1 MQQKGFVRLFA
12 ILLALVCLFYLSF
25 TFVTAKVNKDAKNYA
40 QGNELMERNY
50 LDSIALE
57 KIYLGNTYKDCQGK
71 ELNLGLDLKGGMNV
85 ILELSIPDVLK
96 SLSGNNPDANFNK
109 ALAAASVRQTET
121 NRDYIDL
128 FVEEYKA
135 LDEGARLS
143 AVFSTFEMKGRI
155 DPTTSDEDV
164 IKVLKEDVQSAIDN
178 SFNVLRTRIDRFG
191 VVQPNIQRLE
201 TNGRILVE
209 LPGIKEPERVRK
221 LLQGSANL
229 EFWETYDLAEIYESL
244 IAANTIVRDIKA
256 AEAPAVQEVAK
267 EEVKAEAPKADSEEA
282 ALLEGMDDNQAVEE
296 AQSLEEWKKEYPLF
310 AVLQINQ
317 TEQGVGRGPC
327 VGYALGRDTAQVNTY
342 LNMSKVRETL
352 PRDLK
357 FVWGVKPISEESNLY
372 ELIAVKAGNRD
383 GSASLAGDVITDARD
398 NFEQANGR
406 VVVDMEMNAEGAKTW
421 ARLTK
426 DNIGKSIAIV
436 LDNYVYS
443 YPTVQTEITGGR
455 SQISGNF
462 TVNEAKDL
470 ANVLKSGKMPAP
482 ARIVQED
489 IVGPSLGKEAI
500 QSGLISFI
508 IAFCLILV
516 YMVFFFGWKAG
527 LIADLCLCCNIF
539 FIFGILASFQAVLTL
554 PGIAGIVLTLGMA
567 VDTNILIYE
576 RIKEEL
582 ASGKNIKKAVN
593 EGYKNAFSAIFDAN
607 LTTLLTG
614 IVLFV
619 FGTGPIKGFATT
631 LIIGILT
638 SFFCGVFLSRLIY
651 TSFLD
656 KDKLLNLTFTTKI
669 SANFLRNPRINFIGK
684 RRIGYIISLVCCALA
699 IVSLCFRGMS
709 QGIDF
714 SGGRNY
720 VVRFEKAVSTEDVR
734 VALEDAFVDAS
745 LSVITIG
752 DENQVRIS
760 TNYKIDDNSSTI
772 DGEIEETL
780 FNNLTSFLPEGAT
793 LEDFTSNHI
802 VSSQKVGPTIASDIK
817 ISAIWAVA
825 IALIAIALY
834 IFLRFRNLAFSA
846 GVIAS
851 LSFTVLFIFGAF
863 SLLYGIMPFS
873 LEIDQTFIAA
883 ILTVIGYAVND
894 TVVVFDRVR
903 ETIGIYPNR
912 HKKIT
917 MNVSMNST
925 LLRTFSTSLSTL
937 VVLIA
942 ILLFGGDSIRGFAFA
957 MTLGVIVGTF
967 GTLFVACPLAYD
979 IQRKQQGFTD
989 DVKAIE
995 E

>member
-12 ILLALVCLFYLSF
+12 ILLVLVCAFYLSF
-25 TFVTAKVNKDAKNYA
+25 TFVTSKVSKDAKEYA
-40 QGNELMERNY
+40 QGDVQMERNY

-57 KIYLGNTYKDCQGK
+57 KIYLGNTYKDCQSK

-85 ILELSIPDVLK
+85 ILELSISDVLK
-96 SLSGNNPDANFNK
+96 SLSGNNPDPNFNK

-164 IKVLKEDVQSAIDN
+164 IKVLREDVQSAIDN

-201 TNGRILVE
+201 NNGRILVE

-244 IAANTIVRDIKA
+244 IAANTIVRDINA
-256 AEAPAVQEVAK
+256 AAAPVVEAEVETKK
-267 EEVKAEAPKADSEEA
+267 EEVKADSEEA
-282 ALLEGMDDNQAVEE
+282 ALLEGMEDANQNTDDAQAF
-296 AQSLEEWKKEYPLF
+296 EEWKKEYPLF

-342 LNMSKVRETL
+342 LNLAKVRETL

-357 FVWGVKPISEESNLY
+357 FVWSVKAISEESNLF

-582 ASGKNIKKAVN
+582 ASGKNIKKAIN

-656 KDKLLNLTFTTKI
+656 KDKLLNLTFTTKV
-669 SANFLRNPRINFIGK
+669 SAGFLRNPHFDFIGK
-684 RRIGYIISLVCCALA
+684 RKVGYYISLAFVVIA
-699 IVSLCFRGMS
+699 IVSLGFRGMS

-720 VVRFEKAVSTEDVR
+720 VVRFEQAVNTEDVR
-734 VALEDAFVDAS
+734 QSLENAFEGAS

-752 DENQVRIS
+752 NDNQVRIS
-760 TNYKIDDNSSTI
+760 TNYKINETSDTL
-772 DGEIEETL
+772 DGEIEATL
-780 FNNLTSFLPEGAT
+780 FNNLQKFLPEGASI
-793 LEDFTSNHI
+793 EDFTANHI

-817 ISAIWAVA
+817 ISAIWAVS
-825 IALIAIALY
+825 IALIMIALY
-834 IFLRFRNLAFSA
+834 ILLRFRNLAFSA
-846 GVIAS
+846 GVVAS

-903 ETIGIYPNR
+903 ETIGLYPNR

-925 LLRTFSTSLSTL
+925 LLRTFSPSLSTL
-937 VVLIA
+937 IVLIA

-957 MTLGVIVGTF
+957 MALGVIVGTF
-967 GTLFVACPLAYD
+967 GTLFVACPIAYD
-979 IQRKQQGFTD
+979 IQRKQLGFSEE
-989 DVKAIE
+989 VKEIE
-995 E
+995 K